1 MRKRI
6 LAGLGAV
13 FIALTAIAAVPE
25 TADAA
30 RGGARISAPRIGGG
44 THRAAPSTQ
53 PRGNTTARPNQEY
66 KPSKPGTAANP
77 SRPTTPSAAPATS
90 SGTRWGGIMRNIGLL
105 AGGMVLGSLLGH
117 LFGFG
122 ASGFMAD
129 VLGLLVNGIL
139 IYVGIRLV
147 FWLIARFRGNGT
159 ERSPYQSAERSPY
172 AGVSRREEPPIQDI
186 SPRQESDKGGTDYEP
201 RRTAEWYRRH

>member
-1 MRKRI
+1 
-6 LAGLGAV
+6 
-13 FIALTAIAAVPE
+13 
-25 TADAA
+25 
-30 RGGARISAPRIGGG
+30 
-44 THRAAPSTQ
+44 
-53 PRGNTTARPNQEY
+53 
-66 KPSKPGTAANP
+66 
-77 SRPTTPSAAPATS
+77 
-90 SGTRWGGIMRNIGLL
+90 MRNIGLL

-159 ERSPYQSAERSPY
+159 ERSPY